1 MNPYTPIRRLAQAL
15 LAEVQGMVAEVTLLE
30 LQEAGARVV
39 DTPAESAAPVD
50 AAEGTPARRR
60 GRPRKVPANETPGLP
75 EDMDHPLNN
84 PPPPATLAR
93 RGNRL
98 AEGALI

>member
-1 MNPYTPIRRLAQAL
+1 VNPYTPIRRLAQAL

-60 GRPRKVPANETPGLP
+60 GRKPKTEA
-75 EDMDHPLNN
+75 
-84 PPPPATLAR
+84 PPPAPVEPVELLPRPR
-93 RGNRL
+93 RGRPPR
-98 AEGALI
+98 EPRIPGAGFEPAG